1 MFQQLDL
8 KNFRQHT
15 ELTIDF
21 QQGVVALRGR
31 NEAGKTTVLEAM
43 AYAMFGATALREGLE
58 DVVTW
63 GKKPGDLKV
72 KLDFHLNGIDY
83 RIYRSKSGAEIRTAD
98 KVLAT
103 GQKEV
108 TGYVETLLGADKDT
122 CTRLML
128 ASQEDIKGALSKGP
142 AAAIELIESLS
153 NLGVIDTIVGLVQ
166 TQLPCGSTVSV
177 TSRLT
182 MLEQQAAVPVE
193 DDTGPLQQTYNSA
206 TLEQAKKQHVFDD
219 AKKVYDS
226 YLTPANAAQAAV
238 DAHQRLLEEDARAS
252 SNYERAKVALH
263 GAVVPKCP
271 SDAEIELLRKR
282 AGDAGYMKR
291 AIAAA
296 EVLGGW
302 QESADPYGGT
312 VAECTAQKA
321 RHVTTRDAHTA
332 LMNRLN
338 VDIARQESQKI
349 TQTACGLCGKDL
361 SDVPEVVT
369 KNGEIDRL
377 VVQMREQVQYLQEQ
391 FITENGHVARYD
403 TLLSLDAAN
412 RRLHA
417 KAAEFGKLVET
428 TVPCAVEWTGPEEL
442 TEVEGNPALDLT
454 TAEAAVRAHHAAVGR
469 QQQLR
474 AAAETANETLLDVR
488 RKIALAEA
496 DLADHQTV
504 LEQAA
509 AELQVL
515 NAAETD
521 LRNAQEAVRIAQQAL
536 AVAQAGLRERQAA
549 RTRLEAQLADARKEL
564 AEMEDNNALIDF
576 LRKARPKITDQLWGM
591 VMDTVSSYFSAI
603 RGTQS
608 AVTRAD
614 NGFKVDG
621 HNIGGLS
628 GSTKDALGLAIRKAL
643 TKTFLPNA
651 SFMMLDEPA
660 SGCDEDREANMLGL
674 IAGGGFEQ
682 VILIT
687 HSDLADSF
695 ATQVVQL

>member
-8 KNFRQHT
+8 KYFRQHE
-15 ELTIDF
+15 ELSINF
-21 QQGVVALRGR
+21 EQGVVALRGR

-43 AYAMFGATALREGLE
+43 AYAMFGATALREPLV

-63 GKKPGDLKV
+63 GRKESELKV

-83 RIYRSKSGAEIRTAD
+83 RIYRSKSGAEIRTSD
-98 KVLAT
+98 KVLAI

-122 CTRLML
+122 CTKLML
-128 ASQEDIKGALSKGP
+128 ASQDDIKGALSKGP

-153 NLGVIDTIVGLVQ
+153 NLGVIDTIIGLVQ
-166 TQLPCGSTVSV
+166 TKLTCGTTTSV
-177 TSRLT
+177 VARLT
-182 MLEQQAAVPVE
+182 MLEQQVAVPVE

-263 GAVVPKCP
+263 IAVVPSCP
-271 SDAEIELLRKR
+271 TDAVVESLRKR
-282 AGDAGYMKR
+282 AGDAGYMRR

-302 QESADPYGGT
+302 QETADAYGGT
-312 VAECTAQKA
+312 VAECTAQKM
-321 RHVTTRDAHTA
+321 RHVTARDAHTA
-332 LMNRLN
+332 LMNKLN
-338 VDIARQESQKI
+338 VDIVRQESQKI

-361 SDVPEVVT
+361 SAVPEVVQ
-369 KNGEIDRL
+369 KNDAIDRL
-377 VVQMREQVQYLQEQ
+377 VLQMREQVAYLKEQ
-391 FITENGHVARYD
+391 FTAENAHVARYD
-403 TLLSLDAAN
+403 TLLFLDAAN

-417 KAAEFGKLVET
+417 KAAEFATLVET
-428 TVPCAVEWTGPEEL
+428 TVPCGLEWTGPEEL
-442 TEVEGNPALDLT
+442 AEVEGDPAYELT
-454 TAEAAVRAHHAAVGR
+454 QAEATVRAHHAAVGR

-474 AAAETANETLLDVR
+474 AAAEAANETLLDVR
-488 RKIALAEA
+488 RKIALVETGLEA
-496 DLADHQTV
+496 HHEV
-504 LEQAA
+504 LEKAA
-509 AELQVL
+509 AELQAL

-521 LRNAQEAVRIAQQAL
+521 LRNAQEATRIAQQAL
-536 AVAQAGLRERQAA
+536 AVAQAGLRERQRA
-549 RTRLEAQLADARKEL
+549 RDALTAQLAAARAEL

-576 LRKARPKITDQLWGM
+576 LRKARPQITDQLWGM
-591 VMDTVSSYFSAI
+591 AMDTISSYFSSI
-603 RGTQS
+603 RGTPS
-608 AVTRAD
+608 VVTRAD

-621 HNIGGLS
+621 HNVAGCS
-628 GSTKDALGLAIRKAL
+628 GSTKDALGLSMRKAL
-643 TKTFLPNA
+643 TKMFLPNA

-660 SGCDEDREANMLGL
+660 AACDDDREANMLGL